1 MKTLEKWYALSVHSG
16 NEEATKKRITER
28 LKKAEK
34 NVPGLEIICPD
45 QEVVV
50 KTKRGEEKRKRK
62 MTMPGYMLIR
72 CRRLD
77 EVSIN
82 LISQVK
88 GVIEFMGGNNN
99 PTQLPED
106 QVNQILN
113 EVGLKTATATKS
125 FFEAGDE
132 VVIST
137 GPLQGFT
144 GQVESI
150 DAERRIAS
158 IDVEI
163 FGQTTKTQIDLDQIK
178 KA

>member
-34 NVPGLEIICPD
+34 NIPGLEIVCPD

-50 KTKRGEEKRKRK
+50 KTKHGEEKRKRK

-99 PTQLPED
+99 PTQLPQD
-106 QVNQILN
+106 QVDQILN
-113 EVGLKTATATKS
+113 EVGLNATASNKS
-125 FFEAGDE
+125 FFESGDE
-132 VVIST
+132 IIIST
-137 GPLQGFT
+137 GPLQGFG
-144 GQVESI
+144 GQVESV
-150 DAERRIAS
+150 DMNRRIAS

>member
-1 MKTLEKWYALSVHSG
+1 
-16 NEEATKKRITER
+16 
-28 LKKAEK
+28 
-34 NVPGLEIICPD
+34 
-45 QEVVV
+45 
-50 KTKRGEEKRKRK
+50 

-99 PTQLPED
+99 PTQLPQD
-106 QVNQILN
+106 QVDQILN
-113 EVGLKTATATKS
+113 EVGLNATASNKS
-125 FFEAGDE
+125 FFESGDE
-132 VVIST
+132 IIIST
-137 GPLQGFT
+137 GPLQGFG
-144 GQVESI
+144 GQVESV
-150 DAERRIAS
+150 DMNRRIAS